1 MSKAATVR
9 SWPQGC
15 LNNKAAPRD
24 TASTAAAAGGF
35 PEAAAG
41 VAAAFTPPTANTHAA
56 GFSMPGVAELAAI
69 DAAGSAPRNAT
80 GATADPVH
88 ADDLLAAASLWVLSL
103 FKLSICGS
111 CVTLSPPPLLQE
123 PPLLHSLRR

>member
-24 TASTAAAAGGF
+24 TASTEAAAGGF

-41 VAAAFTPPTANTHAA
+41 KAAAFAPQTANTPAE
-56 GFSMPGVAELAAI
+56 GFSLLGFGEAAAI
-69 DAAGSAPRNAT
+69 DAAGSAPTNAT

-88 ADDLLAAASLWVLSL
+88 ADNLPAASSLWLLSL
-103 FKLSICGS
+103 FKLSI
-111 CVTLSPPPLLQE
+111 
-123 PPLLHSLRR
+123 